1 MFLVGYSACNYRGGG
16 YNVNFSFK
24 QNWKL
29 MKTQDA
35 IKYFGGVKPL
45 ADALNIWPQTV
56 YQWGD
61 KVPKGRAF
69 QLQVMTKEKLKVG
82 EK

>member
-1 MFLVGYSACNYRGGG
+1 
-16 YNVNFSFK
+16 
-24 QNWKL
+24 